1 MGQESVGGGQ
11 GGIKEH
17 SVDAIAVTQ
26 GTDVAWVK
34 VTEVEVVRKF
44 NSEYVLEGKIE
55 MIFIHW
61 MKAEGLE
68 RESRVK
74 DAFKDFV

>member
-1 MGQESVGGGQ
+1 M
-11 GGIKEH
+11 
-17 SVDAIAVTQ
+17 
-26 GTDVAWVK
+26 
-34 VTEVEVVRKF
+34 TEVEVVRNRKF

-61 MKAEGLE
+61 MKAEGIE
-68 RESRVK
+68 RKSRVK

>member
-1 MGQESVGGGQ
+1 M
-11 GGIKEH
+11 
-17 SVDAIAVTQ
+17 
-26 GTDVAWVK
+26 
-34 VTEVEVVRKF
+34 TEVEVVRKF

-61 MKAEGLE
+61 IKAEGIE